1 MKLCM
6 GREQNTRSKDEN
18 LSTELC
24 FVYFSDV
31 VDYSYEDLLSS
42 ILPIYQTLLESGIE
56 ILVFSGDIDA
66 IVPVTGTRTWLNML
80 PLNVTE
86 SWRPWTVD
94 NQVGGYVTVYDK
106 LTFSTVRGAGHMV
119 PYTQPARALHLFE
132 SFINN
137 KPF

>member
-56 ILVFSGDIDA
+56 ILVF
-66 IVPVTGTRTWLNML
+66 R
-80 PLNVTE
+80 
-86 SWRPWTVD
+86 
-94 NQVGGYVTVYDK
+94 
-106 LTFSTVRGAGHMV
+106 
-119 PYTQPARALHLFE
+119 
-132 SFINN
+132 
-137 KPF
+137 